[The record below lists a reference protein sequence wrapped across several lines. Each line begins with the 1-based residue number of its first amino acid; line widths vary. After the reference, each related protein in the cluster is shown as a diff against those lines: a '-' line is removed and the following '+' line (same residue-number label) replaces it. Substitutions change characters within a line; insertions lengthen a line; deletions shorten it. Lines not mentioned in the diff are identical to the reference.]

1 MEMSLD
7 RTERPARLGRDLVE
21 AQLAEETQGDDL
33 AIRLVEPRNGR
44 PDAGGA
50 LGSEGADRRILPAG
64 QIDAGGRVGWVDPRD
79 VVTTLRPAKGDP
91 HRDPGDPGAE
101 RTVTAPAGQT
111 PEGGH
116 EGLLRGVLGLMEIAE
131 DAMAGADDRGR
142 FAVDE
147 DPERV
152 TIAGQDSLDSGA
164 FIGDLGVVSWG

>member
-1 MEMSLD
+1 MEMGLD
-7 RTERPARLGRDLVE
+7 GAERPAGLGRDLVE

-91 HRDPGDPGAE
+91 NRDPGDPRAE
-101 RTVTAPAGQT
+101 RTVAAPTGEA

-116 EGLLRGVLGLMEIAE
+116 EGLLGGVLGLMEIAE
-131 DAMAGADDRGR
+131 DAMARADDTSR

-152 TIAGQDSLDSGA
+152 PIAGQDSLDSGA